1 MTPEDILKHEP
12 IVLTPEQRQSFFE
25 DGFLA
30 VEGLVSD
37 EWLEC
42 LRQRSDEM
50 IDRSRQY
57 TDSNKEYDLP
67 GSHA

>member
-25 DGFLA
+25 DGSLA

-37 EWLEC
+37 EWL
-42 LRQRSDEM
+42 
-50 IDRSRQY
+50 
-57 TDSNKEYDLP
+57 
-67 GSHA
+67 GV